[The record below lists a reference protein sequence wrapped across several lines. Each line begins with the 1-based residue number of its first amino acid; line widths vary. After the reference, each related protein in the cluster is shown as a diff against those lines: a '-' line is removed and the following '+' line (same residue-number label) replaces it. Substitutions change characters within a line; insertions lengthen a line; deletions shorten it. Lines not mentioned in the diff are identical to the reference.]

1 MSAARLARAA
11 YRPVVRSGARG
22 AGAPAAARVPA
33 AFYFQQRWAGAR
45 QFSSDDA
52 AQEDS
57 PAQKALE
64 AQIEKDIKFAH
75 DLRAKEEAAE
85 AAEQKRGVVQ
95 APLRIF
101 GLSGNYAHALFAACA
116 ATDTLEA
123 ADAQFRAFTELVNSD
138 SVHDELFTNPALKQ
152 KDVVPLV
159 EAMLAQSAG
168 GNAKDVVP
176 SLRSMFGKLFE
187 NRRLNIWRDI
197 SADFARLYKA
207 TKNEIDATLTLSGPT
222 YVSDIEKIKRYVQDY
237 VMTSSAD
244 HAAGVP
250 AKVKLDVKID
260 PSIEGGF
267 VVKFGDNIIDF
278 SHKLARDA
286 FEERV
291 TEQINA
297 NFDGKMAKV
306 TEQLNNM

>member
-1 MSAARLARAA
+1 M
-11 YRPVVRSGARG
+11 
-22 AGAPAAARVPA
+22 
-33 AFYFQQRWAGAR
+33 
-45 QFSSDDA
+45 
-52 AQEDS
+52 
-57 PAQKALE
+57 
-64 AQIEKDIKFAH
+64 
-75 DLRAKEEAAE
+75 
-85 AAEQKRGVVQ
+85 
-95 APLRIF
+95 
-101 GLSGNYAHALFAACA
+101 
-116 ATDTLEA
+116 
-123 ADAQFRAFTELVNSD
+123 
-138 SVHDELFTNPALKQ
+138 
-152 KDVVPLV
+152 
-159 EAMLAQSAG
+159 
-168 GNAKDVVP
+168 
-176 SLRSMFGKLFE
+176 
-187 NRRLNIWRDI
+187 
-197 SADFARLYKA
+197 
-207 TKNEIDATLTLSGPT
+207 
-222 YVSDIEKIKRYVQDY
+222 SDIEKIKRYVQDY